1 MQSASCIS
9 SCAEAW
15 GVQPAMAVC
24 LRGLWHMAHAELCV
38 VMSGLCMGLWLCVE
52 LGLCVAQVELVA
64 VQA

>member
-1 MQSASCIS
+1 
-9 SCAEAW
+9 
-15 GVQPAMAVC
+15 
-24 LRGLWHMAHAELCV
+24 MAHAELCV